1 MNSRQNEDDR
11 VQRLLSLL
19 DLATE
24 PEPSDH
30 VDDDTLALLA
40 GGRASAEELAAVR
53 AHLVVCPPCRR
64 LVGQI
69 LSDTERS
76 RSEVLPARTWG
87 WIRRAPAILAWA
99 VAACLLLGVTVVIWS
114 LNRGGGCAE
123 TLAPTR
129 PRRRP
134 ALGGAAGRAGE
145 LGAQRPSEASSR
157 NGPQSPSRSTRRKTA
172 SRWSLMVA
180 NGHWELLRGERPM
193 KKGPGNDYGPIES
206 PPAPV
211 VFIVVLSDRQE
222 RGELSR
228 TIRESLPSEPRDI
241 EAHYQTWRDDVRARL
256 TRGGHRWVSVEPMR
270 VVPAK
275 PDPAERPA
283 PASQPG
289 PLVPM

>member
-24 PEPSDH
+24 PESSDH
-30 VDDDTLALLA
+30 VDDDTLALLT

-69 LSDTERS
+69 LSDAERS
-76 RSEVLPARTWG
+76 HPEVLPARTWG
-87 WIRRAPAILAWA
+87 WLRRAPAILAWA

-114 LNRGGGCAE
+114 LNRGGG
-123 TLAPTR
+123 APR
-129 PRRRP
+129 P
-134 ALGGAAGRAGE
+134 
-145 LGAQRPSEASSR
+145 
-157 NGPQSPSRSTRRKTA
+157 GPQPGPGNAPLWAELLAAPVSWERSDLRGIEPERSAITLKIDSPQDGIA
-172 SRWSLMVA
+172 VVLMVA

-206 PPAPV
+206 LPAPV
-211 VFIVVLSDRQE
+211 VYIVVLSDRQE

-241 EAHYQTWRDDVRARL
+241 EAHYKTWRDDVRARL
-256 TRGGHRWVSVEPMR
+256 TRGGHRWVSIEPMR
-270 VVPAK
+270 VLPTK

-289 PLVPM
+289 RPSF